1 MSVLGREEKEKII
14 CSSHTCCTLCT
25 PPIPRELVNV
35 LGLCRGV
42 SLGGGG
48 EVNEGCRNVHL

>member
-42 SLGGGG
+42 SRGGGG
-48 EVNEGCRNVHL
+48 E